1 MGIFDWIYEKV
12 KIPAYDVKNDLEG
25 IISLLE
31 KIEVMMEELLTLM
44 KGQGVSE
51 QAFKRCLDE
60 AIARSTESTGW
71 ALLAEAEGPVT
82 SELARV

>member
-1 MGIFDWIYEKV
+1 VQGKDG
-12 KIPAYDVKNDLEG
+12 PAYDVKNDLER

-31 KIEVMMEELLTLM
+31 KIEVRMEEPLILM
-44 KGQGVSE
+44 KEQEVSE

-71 ALLAEAEGPVT
+71 ALLAEVEDPVT
-82 SELARV
+82 SEFARV